1 MIEVIMPKVDMAM
14 TEGTIAIW
22 RRGAGDTVQ
31 AGEPLFEITTDK
43 ADVEVEAPASGTLWG
58 LRAGAGQTVPIGQA
72 IAFILAPGEQPPA
85 DEGPK
90 AEDGGPTSYERP
102 AEKDPFSNLAPPASS
117 LQPPASKIR
126 ATPLARKLCRERG
139 IDLGA
144 IQGSGPNGRIGR
156 QDVLAFLE
164 RGIPHPPAP
173 SPTPGSGGEITPPL
187 PSQLG
192 TSEILKVG
200 STRIEGQP
208 PTPNPQPPT
217 PDSYPPTPGDVTR
230 VPLAGLRRVIADR
243 MTASVR
249 SAPHFTLNMQVD
261 MAEAVDLRRRVGPAI
276 ERQAGAPPSFT
287 AIVVRAAAAAL
298 LLHPYLNATLED
310 HTVLL
315 HQRAHIGVALDRAG
329 DLLVPVLR
337 DAQRLSLAETTAAL
351 RDLYAR
357 AHAHTLGQ
365 AELRG
370 STFTISNLGM
380 YGVDSFTAIINPPE
394 SAILAVGRIVETP
407 VARAGTV
414 VVRPVMQLTL
424 SADHRIVDGAAAARF
439 LSDLRERLEEPY
451 LLI

>member
-14 TEGTIAIW
+14 TEGTIATW
-22 RRGAGDTVQ
+22 RHGAGDTVQ
-31 AGEPLFEITTDK
+31 VGEPLFEITTDK

-58 LRAGAGQTVPIGQA
+58 VRAAAGQTVPIGQA

-85 DEGPK
+85 LDEGRRTK
-90 AEDGGPTSYERP
+90 DERP
-102 AEKDPFSNLAPPASS
+102 ATGDSAAQLSALGASVLS
-117 LQPPASKIR
+117 PQAAKIR

-139 IDLGA
+139 LDLGA

-164 RGIPHPPAP
+164 RESLQAAPPVGPSQLERGVGGESHLPSPVPHPP
-173 SPTPGSGGEITPPL
+173 SP
-187 PSQLG
+187 
-192 TSEILKVG
+192 
-200 STRIEGQP
+200 
-208 PTPNPQPPT
+208 
-217 PDSYPPTPGDVTR
+217 DDVIR

-261 MAEAVDLRRRVGPAI
+261 MAEAVELRRRVGPAI

-287 AIVVRAAAAAL
+287 AIIVRAAAAL
-298 LLHPYLNATLED
+298 LLEHPYLNATLED

-351 RDLYAR
+351 RDLHAR

-394 SAILAVGRIVETP
+394 SAILAVGRIAETP
-407 VARAGTV
+407 VAHNGAV
-414 VVRPVMQLTL
+414 MVRPVMQLTL

-439 LSDLRERLEEPY
+439 LSGLRERLEEPY

>member
-14 TEGTIAIW
+14 TEGTIATW
-22 RRGAGDTVQ
+22 RRGAGDVVQ

-43 ADVEVEAPASGTLWG
+43 ADVEVEAPASGTLWDV
-58 LRAGAGQTVPIGQA
+58 RAAAGQTVPIGQA
-72 IAFILAPGEQPPA
+72 VAFILTPGEQPPIDQGPRTN
-85 DEGPK
+85 DEGLRTK
-90 AEDGGPTSYERP
+90 DQARPTE
-102 AEKDPFSNLAPPASS
+102 AGALSNFVSPASS
-117 LQPPASKIR
+117 LQPPASRIR

-164 RGIPHPPAP
+164 QLSEQAATPPSRPEQGVAAENH
-173 SPTPGSGGEITPPL
+173 SPTAISHTP
-187 PSQLG
+187 
-192 TSEILKVG
+192 TS
-200 STRIEGQP
+200 
-208 PTPNPQPPT
+208 
-217 PDSYPPTPGDVTR
+217 DDVTR

-249 SAPHFTLNMQVD
+249 NAPHFTLNMQVD
-261 MAEAVDLRRRVGPAI
+261 MAAAVELRRRVGPAI

-287 AIVVRAAAAAL
+287 AIIVRAAAAL
-298 LLHPYLNATLED
+298 LLQHPYLNATLEG

-337 DAQRLSLAETTAAL
+337 DAQLLTLAETTAAL
-351 RDLYAR
+351 HGLHAR
-357 AHAHTLGQ
+357 AHAHTLSQ

-394 SAILAVGRIVETP
+394 SAILAVGRIVEMP
-407 VARAGTV
+407 VARDGAV
-414 VVRPVMQLTL
+414 VVRPIMQLTL

-439 LSDLRERLEEPY
+439 LSDLRDRLEEPY